1 MKKHPKGALLKL
13 PFFTTDMKKKF
24 FANLWLTFHSWSP
37 YPCGIADIDFCII
50 FSNALDNAISACNR
64 VPHDNQKYIHIT
76 GKVQGDFLLIEI
88 INSHSGRGSIR
99 SGTGLANIKAVAEK
113 YHGAM
118 EVRIDGDIF
127 VLSVLLIIPQQSESI
142 SQQIC

>member
-1 MKKHPKGALLKL
+1 
-13 PFFTTDMKKKF
+13 MKKKF
-24 FANLWLTFHSWSP
+24 FTNLWLTFHSWSP

>member
-1 MKKHPKGALLKL
+1 ML
-13 PFFTTDMKKKF
+13 FR
-24 FANLWLTFHSWSP
+24 S
-37 YPCGIADIDFCII
+37 DFCII

>member
-1 MKKHPKGALLKL
+1 MANCIEKVLKFQCIEEL
-13 PFFTTDMKKKF
+13 SEEIIYDVTNDE
-24 FANLWLTFHSWSP
+24 
-37 YPCGIADIDFCII
+37 DIDIRV
-50 FSNALDNAISACNR
+50 SNISILSNYL
-64 VPHDNQKYIHIT
+64 KYKYNFTLNYYIKKIKKIPIKGTIT
-76 GKVQGDFLLIEI
+76 SIKLEFLIEI

>member
-1 MKKHPKGALLKL
+1 
-13 PFFTTDMKKKF
+13 MKKKF

-64 VPHDNQKYIHIT
+64 VPNDNQKYIHIT